1 MTRRRFFPA
10 QPVQRTPGN
19 TVQVEF
25 QIRPTAPPPAP
36 TPAPAPGCSCEATGV
51 AWLVQ
56 PQYTRDQWGA
66 WWGDP
71 WPDMRAYEI
80 TAVDEYGG
88 PVIDWDTPMGPDF
101 PAVRMPLAE
110 SDERALT
117 LVAIATGPQ
126 TRGVEW
132 SVERSGSTFPIDVD
146 AQSHVV
152 ITLHPFETDGGTT
165 RHEVITLTARC
176 GDTVV
181 GTLRLQVYVEGW

>member
-1 MTRRRFFPA
+1 MT
-10 QPVQRTPGN
+10 VIQRTPNLGIG
-19 TVQVEF
+19 
-25 QIRPTAPPPAP
+25 IRLQRVAPSPAP
-36 TPAPAPGCSCEATGV
+36 SPAPGGCGCEATGV

-66 WWGDP
+66 WWG

-80 TAVDEYGG
+80 TGLDEYGG
-88 PVIDWDTPMGPDF
+88 AMFDWDTPMGPDF
-101 PAVRMPLAE
+101 VAVRVPVLTAE
-110 SDERALT
+110 WGEPPVT

-132 SVERSGSTFPIDVD
+132 TVGRSGSTFQIDID

-152 ITLHPFETDGGTT
+152 ITLHPFETDGGATAAF
-165 RHEVITLTARC
+165 ENITLTARC